1 MSLTLIRKPARQ
13 HGSGKSARQHG
24 SGRPGTARKR
34 NRGVGSGRRPWLGLA
49 YLAPGLVLY
58 AVVALVPAGQ
68 GAWLSFF
75 NWNGVTAATW
85 AGLSNYTG
93 FLSDPTLRQAITH
106 TLYFIVFFSLLPI
119 ALGLVSAALSSRK
132 SVRGAGIFRAVIF
145 LPQVI
150 TPAVVA
156 VVWER
161 IYEPDGPVN
170 DLLRVIGL
178 GGLARGWLGSFTW
191 ALPALGIAG
200 TWGAFG
206 LCMVMFLAA
215 MQAIPTELYDAVR
228 VDGAGPV
235 REFIT
240 VTLPNLRGPIA
251 VVLSLTMIG
260 AIRLFDL
267 IWLTTKGGPGI
278 STISPTVVLY
288 ERAFANPDVGSAAAI
303 GVVLTIVSLV
313 IVLVIVKI
321 AEGKTE

>member
-1 MSLTLIRKPARQ
+1 MTGPRRRKP
-13 HGSGKSARQHG
+13 
-24 SGRPGTARKR
+24 
-34 NRGVGSGRRPWLGLA
+34 GVGRGRRPWLGLV
-49 YLAPGLVLY
+49 YLAPGLALY

-68 GAWLSFF
+68 GVWLSFF
-75 NWNGVTAATW
+75 NWNGVSAATW

-93 FLSDPTLRQAITH
+93 FLSDPMLRQAITH
-106 TLYFIVFFSLLPI
+106 TLYFLLFFSLLPI
-119 ALGLVSAALSSRK
+119 ALGLVSAALSSHK
-132 SVRGAGIFRAVIF
+132 SVRGAGIYRAVIF

-170 DLLRVIGL
+170 DLLRLVGL
-178 GGLARGWLGSFTW
+178 GGLTRGWLGSFTW
-191 ALPALGIAG
+191 ALPALGLAG

-215 MQAIPTELYDAVR
+215 MQSIPTELYDAVR

-235 REFIT
+235 REFLT

-251 VVLSLTMIG
+251 VVLSLTTIG

-278 STISPTVVLY
+278 STITPTVVLY

-313 IVLVIVKI
+313 IVLVIVKV

>member
-1 MSLTLIRKPARQ
+1 MTGPRRRKPGA
-13 HGSGKSARQHG
+13 
-24 SGRPGTARKR
+24 GR
-34 NRGVGSGRRPWLGLA
+34 GRRPWLGLA
-49 YLAPGLVLY
+49 YLAPALVLY

-68 GAWLSFF
+68 GVWLSFF
-75 NWNGVTAATW
+75 NWNGVSAATW

-106 TLYFIVFFSLLPI
+106 TLYFLLFFSLLPI
-119 ALGLVSAALSSRK
+119 ALGLLSAALSSHK
-132 SVRGAGIFRAVIF
+132 SVRGAGIYRAVIF

-170 DLLRVIGL
+170 DLLRLAGL
-178 GGLARGWLGSFTW
+178 GGLTRGWLGSFTW
-191 ALPALGIAG
+191 ALPALGLAG

-215 MQAIPTELYDAVR
+215 MQSIPTELYDAVR

-235 REFIT
+235 REFLT

-278 STISPTVVLY
+278 STITPTVVLY

-313 IVLVIVKI
+313 IVLVIVKV